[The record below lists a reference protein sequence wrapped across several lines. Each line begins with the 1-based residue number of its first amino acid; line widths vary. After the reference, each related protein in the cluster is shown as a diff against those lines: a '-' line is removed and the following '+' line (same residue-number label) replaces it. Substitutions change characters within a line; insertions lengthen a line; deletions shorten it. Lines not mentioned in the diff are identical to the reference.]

1 MAMAMAYPETQQG
14 KKRTSEFNSEVSGRY
29 VNHARYVL
37 RNNFTPEGQ
46 QYPDRCLA
54 VMAGT
59 LALTEAYAMTQV
71 DVKQRE
77 EEEDEQISS
86 GSGPEE
92 RVLRRPRA
100 GLHPTN
106 RRCNAV

>member
-1 MAMAMAYPETQQG
+1 
-14 KKRTSEFNSEVSGRY
+14 
-29 VNHARYVL
+29 
-37 RNNFTPEGQ
+37 
-46 QYPDRCLA
+46 
-54 VMAGT
+54 MAGT
-59 LALTEAYAMTQV
+59 LSLTEAYAMTQV

-77 EEEDEQISS
+77 EEEDEQINS